1 MWYEIKTVTLQK
13 IKTMRKDIFILGM
26 AAVMTAL
33 MTSCAGKAD
42 KNASADESGIV
53 EYHENA
59 PGDSTLYGLACD
71 GCNDSIVMILPYAG
85 GNPDTFNIVRAMKR
99 NKIYGEPRIGCRM
112 ALTVNPLRHDEAQ
125 QVIVLDDIEQQWS
138 FKLMPEIIG
147 EQPDS
152 VVERLMVPREYSYHF
167 KSNNQ
172 MRTMG
177 NTYHTGTSDEQEPA
191 IYPEIK
197 QYNKWSIY
205 NGKLILAYDVQNI
218 ITADNDTL
226 LPSVSEVSDT
236 AEIVYMATDSLVLRI
251 KDRLKEFYRSGLK

>member
-1 MWYEIKTVTLQK
+1 MRGLKIIICMALAITVL
-13 IKTMRKDIFILGM
+13 
-26 AAVMTAL
+26 
-33 MTSCAGKAD
+33 AGCGGKNN

-71 GCNDSIVMILPYAG
+71 GCNDSMVVILPYAG
-85 GNPDTFNIVRAMKR
+85 GNPDTFDIVRATRR
-99 NKIYGEPRIGCRM
+99 NMIYGQPRIGCRM
-112 ALTVNPLRHDEAQ
+112 ALNINPKNRREAW

-138 FKLMPEIIG
+138 IKVMPEIIG

-152 VVERLMVPREYSYHF
+152 VVKQLMVPHEYSYLL

-177 NTYHTGTSDEQEPA
+177 NIRPSDTSDEQKPVE
-191 IYPEIK
+191 YPTIT

-226 LPSVSEVSDT
+226 LPSVNAVSDT
-236 AEIVYMATDSLVLRI
+236 AEIVYMAPDSLVLRI
-251 KDRLKEFYRSGLK
+251 KDKLKEFYRSEQK